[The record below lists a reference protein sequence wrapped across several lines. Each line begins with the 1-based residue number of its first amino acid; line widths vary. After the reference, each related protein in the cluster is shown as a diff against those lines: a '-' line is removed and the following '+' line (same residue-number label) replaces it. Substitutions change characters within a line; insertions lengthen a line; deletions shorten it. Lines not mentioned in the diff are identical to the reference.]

1 MKKLLIVAAMIAAV
15 VVAYFLGKTPNNNS
29 NSTASNQLDDSDT
42 TQNSSSSTSNT
53 NTGNSSNNSS
63 TNNTQG
69 NGQGTNPDVVDTSK
83 FYDYWSERGEY
94 IYLRK
99 GGKTAVGNYAV
110 GFLKDGRMVYTHY
123 QNEGTPEETMQYSL
137 SPEYLLVY

>member
-1 MKKLLIVAAMIAAV
+1 MKKLIVIVIMIAAV
-15 VVAYFLGKTPNNNS
+15 IAAYFLGKTPKSRTNT
-29 NSTASNQLDDSDT
+29 TASNQIDDSDT
-42 TQNSSSSTSNT
+42 TQNSSSSPT
-53 NTGNSSNNSS
+53 NNNAGNNSNNSS
-63 TNNTQG
+63 SNNTQG
-69 NGQGTNPDVVDTSK
+69 NGQGTIPDVVDTSK

-110 GFLKDGRMVYTHY
+110 GFLKDGRIVYTHY
-123 QNEGTPEETMQYSL
+123 QNEGTPEEIMKYSL